1 MQPCID
7 QMCVGKSYYEPRT
20 TAADGEAYVRFDGE
34 EVTTPAMP
42 AVIDAII
49 DSLAELA

>member
-1 MQPCID
+1 
-7 QMCVGKSYYEPRT
+7 MCVGNSYYEPRT
-20 TAADGEAYVRFDGE
+20 TAADGELVRFDGE
-34 EVTTPAMP
+34 EVTTP